1 MGAQL
6 SLPWPLWPWLSLRP
20 MLGDTD
26 MAALTD
32 TATDTGTDTDM
43 ARGPLTP
50 APMPGVTDMAAPT
63 ATVTD
68 TDTDTDMARGPLMPS
83 LLLLLRLSLRP
94 MPTTD
99 TALVSMA
106 TTLTATDSPPMLA
119 TDTDT
124 IMARG
129 QLTPMPGDTD
139 TAAHTDTATDTDTDT
154 DMARGPLMPMPG
166 DTDTAA
172 PTDTDTATG
181 TDTLMASKLPPNL
194 VACHRTPMSSKYLSH
209 SC

>member
-1 MGAQL
+1 MG
-6 SLPWPLWPWLSLRP
+6 WPWLSLRP

-32 TATDTGTDTDM
+32 TATDTGTDTM

-50 APMPGVTDMAAPT
+50 APMLGVTDMAAPT

-68 TDTDTDMARGPLMPS
+68 TDTDTMARGPLMPS
-83 LLLLLRLSLRP
+83 LLLLLRPSLRLR
-94 MPTTD
+94 PTTD

-106 TTLTATDSPPMLA
+106 TTLTDTDSPMLA

-124 IMARG
+124 TMARG
-129 QLTPMPGDTD
+129 PLTPSLRPGDT
-139 TAAHTDTATDTDTDT
+139 TAAHMDTATDTDTDT
-154 DMARGPLMPMPG
+154 MARGPLMPSLRPG
-166 DTDTAA
+166 DTTAA
-172 PTDTDTATG
+172 HTDTDTATG

>member
-1 MGAQL
+1 MG
-6 SLPWPLWPWLSLRP
+6 WPWLSLRP
-20 MLGDTD
+20 LLGDTD

-32 TATDTGTDTDM
+32 TATDTDM

-50 APMPGVTDMAAPT
+50 APMLGVTDMAAPT

-68 TDTDTDMARGPLMPS
+68 TATDTDMARGPLMPS
-83 LLLLLRLSLRP
+83 LLLLLRPSLRLRP

-106 TTLTATDSPPMLA
+106 TMLTATDSPMLA

-129 QLTPMPGDTD
+129 PLTPMPGDTD
-139 TAAHTDTATDTDTDT
+139 TDAHTA
-154 DMARGPLMPMPG
+154 
-166 DTDTAA
+166 
-172 PTDTDTATG
+172 TDTATG

-194 VACHRTPMSSKYLSH
+194 VACHRTPMSSKYLSFL
-209 SC
+209 

>member
-1 MGAQL
+1 
-6 SLPWPLWPWLSLRP
+6 
-20 MLGDTD
+20 
-26 MAALTD
+26 
-32 TATDTGTDTDM
+32 
-43 ARGPLTP
+43 
-50 APMPGVTDMAAPT
+50 
-63 ATVTD
+63 
-68 TDTDTDMARGPLMPS
+68 
-83 LLLLLRLSLRP
+83 

-106 TTLTATDSPPMLA
+106 TTLTATDSPMLA
-119 TDTDT
+119 TDTDSDT

-129 QLTPMPGDTD
+129 PLTPMPGDTD
-139 TAAHTDTATDTDTDT
+139 TAAHTDTATDTDTGT
-154 DMARGPLMPMPG
+154 MARGPLTPMPG

-181 TDTLMASKLPPNL
+181 TDTLMASKLPLNL

>member
-1 MGAQL
+1 M
-6 SLPWPLWPWLSLRP
+6 
-20 MLGDTD
+20 
-26 MAALTD
+26 
-32 TATDTGTDTDM
+32 
-43 ARGPLTP
+43 P
-50 APMPGVTDMAAPT
+50 APMLGVTDMAAPT

-68 TDTDTDMARGPLMPS
+68 TGTGTDMARGPLMPS
-83 LLLLLRLSLRP
+83 LLLLLRPSLRLRP

-106 TTLTATDSPPMLA
+106 TTLTATDSPMLA

-129 QLTPMPGDTD
+129 PLTPMPGDTD
-139 TAAHTDTATDTDTDT
+139 TAAHTDT
-154 DMARGPLMPMPG
+154 
-166 DTDTAA
+166 
-172 PTDTDTATG
+172 DTATG
-181 TDTLMASKLPPNL
+181 TDTLMASKFPPNL

>member
-1 MGAQL
+1 MG
-6 SLPWPLWPWLSLRP
+6 WPWLSLRP
-20 MLGDTD
+20 MLGHTD

-32 TATDTGTDTDM
+32 TATDTDM

-50 APMPGVTDMAAPT
+50 APMLGVTDMAAPT

-68 TDTDTDMARGPLMPS
+68 TDTDTARGPLMPS
-83 LLLLLRLSLRP
+83 LLLLLRPSLRLRP

-106 TTLTATDSPPMLA
+106 TTLTATDSPMLA

-129 QLTPMPGDTD
+129 PLT
-139 TAAHTDTATDTDTDT
+139 
-154 DMARGPLMPMPG
+154 PMPG

-172 PTDTDTATG
+172 PTDTATDTATDTDMARGPLTLMPGDTDTAAHTATG

-209 SC
+209 S

>member
-1 MGAQL
+1 MG
-6 SLPWPLWPWLSLRP
+6 
-20 MLGDTD
+20 
-26 MAALTD
+26 
-32 TATDTGTDTDM
+32 
-43 ARGPLTP
+43 
-50 APMPGVTDMAAPT
+50 MAAP
-63 ATVTD
+63 

-83 LLLLLRLSLRP
+83 LLLLLRPSLRLRP

-106 TTLTATDSPPMLA
+106 TTLTATDSPMLA

-129 QLTPMPGDTD
+129 PLTPMPGDTD

-154 DMARGPLMPMPG
+154 DMARGPLTPMPG

-172 PTDTDTATG
+172 HTVTDTATG
-181 TDTLMASKLPPNL
+181 TDTLMASKLPPNM
-194 VACHRTPMSSKYLSH
+194 VACHRTPMSSKYPSH

>member
-1 MGAQL
+1 MG
-6 SLPWPLWPWLSLRP
+6 WPWLSLRP

-32 TATDTGTDTDM
+32 TGTDTM

-50 APMPGVTDMAAPT
+50 APMLGVTDMAAPT
-63 ATVTD
+63 AMV
-68 TDTDTDMARGPLMPS
+68 
-83 LLLLLRLSLRP
+83 
-94 MPTTD
+94 
-99 TALVSMA
+99 
-106 TTLTATDSPPMLA
+106 
-119 TDTDT
+119 
-124 IMARG
+124 
-129 QLTPMPGDTD
+129 
-139 TAAHTDTATDTDTDT
+139 TDTDTDT

-172 PTDTDTATG
+172 HTDTDTATG

>member
-1 MGAQL
+1 MG
-6 SLPWPLWPWLSLRP
+6 
-20 MLGDTD
+20 
-26 MAALTD
+26 D
-32 TATDTGTDTDM
+32 TATDTGTDTM

-50 APMPGVTDMAAPT
+50 APMLGVTDMAVPT

-68 TDTDTDMARGPLMPS
+68 TDTDTMARGPLMPS
-83 LLLLLRLSLRP
+83 LLLLLRPSLRLRP

-106 TTLTATDSPPMLA
+106 TTLTATDSPMLA

-129 QLTPMPGDTD
+129 PLTPMPGDTD
-139 TAAHTDTATDTDTDT
+139 TAAHTATATDTDTGT
-154 DMARGPLMPMPG
+154 MARGPLMPSLRPG
-166 DTDTAA
+166 DN
-172 PTDTDTATG
+172 TATG
-181 TDTLMASKLPPNL
+181 TDTLMASKFPPNL

-209 SC
+209 S

>member
-1 MGAQL
+1 MG
-6 SLPWPLWPWLSLRP
+6 WPWLSLRP

-32 TATDTGTDTDM
+32 TATDTTE
-43 ARGPLTP
+43 RGPLTP
-50 APMPGVTDMAAPT
+50 APMLGVTDMAAPT
-63 ATVTD
+63 ATV

-83 LLLLLRLSLRP
+83 LLLLLRPSLRLRP
-94 MPTTD
+94 MPTMD

-106 TTLTATDSPPMLA
+106 TTLTATDSPMLA

-129 QLTPMPGDTD
+129 PLTPMPGDTD

-154 DMARGPLMPMPG
+154 MARGPLMPMPG

-172 PTDTDTATG
+172 HTDTDTATG

-194 VACHRTPMSSKYLSH
+194 VACYRTPMSSKYLSH

>member
-50 APMPGVTDMAAPT
+50 APMLGDTDMAALT
-63 ATVTD
+63 DTVTD
-68 TDTDTDMARGPLMPS
+68 TATDTDMARGPLMPS
-83 LLLLLRLSLRP
+83 LLLLLRPSLRLRP

-106 TTLTATDSPPMLA
+106 TTLTATDSPMP
-119 TDTDT
+119 DTDT
-124 IMARG
+124 TMARG
-129 QLTPMPGDTD
+129 PLTPMPGDTD
-139 TAAHTDTATDTDTDT
+139 TAAPTDTATDTDTDT
-154 DMARGPLMPMPG
+154 DMARGPLTPMPG
-166 DTDTAA
+166 D
-172 PTDTDTATG
+172 TDTDTATG

-194 VACHRTPMSSKYLSH
+194 VACHRTPMSSKY
-209 SC
+209 

>member
-1 MGAQL
+1 MG
-6 SLPWPLWPWLSLRP
+6 WPWLSLRP

-32 TATDTGTDTDM
+32 
-43 ARGPLTP
+43 
-50 APMPGVTDMAAPT
+50 
-63 ATVTD
+63 TVTD

-83 LLLLLRLSLRP
+83 LLLLLRPSLRLRP

-106 TTLTATDSPPMLA
+106 TMLTATDSPMLA

-129 QLTPMPGDTD
+129 PLTPMP
-139 TAAHTDTATDTDTDT
+139 ADTATDTDTDT
-154 DMARGPLMPMPG
+154 MARGPLMPMPG

-172 PTDTDTATG
+172 HTDTDTATG

>member
-1 MGAQL
+1 MG
-6 SLPWPLWPWLSLRP
+6 
-20 MLGDTD
+20 

-32 TATDTGTDTDM
+32 TATDTGTDTM

-50 APMPGVTDMAAPT
+50 APMLGVTDMAAPT

-68 TDTDTDMARGPLMPS
+68 TDTDTMARGPLMPS
-83 LLLLLRLSLRP
+83 LLLLLRPSLRLRP

-106 TTLTATDSPPMLA
+106 TTLTATDSPMLA

-129 QLTPMPGDTD
+129 PLT
-139 TAAHTDTATDTDTDT
+139 
-154 DMARGPLMPMPG
+154 PMPG

-181 TDTLMASKLPPNL
+181 TDMARGPLTPMPGDTDTAAHTDTDTATGTDTLMASKLPHNL

>member
-1 MGAQL
+1 
-6 SLPWPLWPWLSLRP
+6 
-20 MLGDTD
+20 

-32 TATDTGTDTDM
+32 TATDTDM

-50 APMPGVTDMAAPT
+50 APMLGVTDMAAPT
-63 ATVTD
+63 DTVTD

-83 LLLLLRLSLRP
+83 LLLLLRPSLRLRP

-106 TTLTATDSPPMLA
+106 TTLTA
-119 TDTDT
+119 
-124 IMARG
+124 
-129 QLTPMPGDTD
+129 
-139 TAAHTDTATDTDTDT
+139 TDTDT

-181 TDTLMASKLPPNL
+181 TDTLMASKLPLDL

>member
-1 MGAQL
+1 
-6 SLPWPLWPWLSLRP
+6 
-20 MLGDTD
+20 

-32 TATDTGTDTDM
+32 TATDTGTDIM

-50 APMPGVTDMAAPT
+50 APMLGVTDMAAPT

-68 TDTDTDMARGPLMPS
+68 TDTDTMARGPLMPS
-83 LLLLLRLSLRP
+83 LLLLLRPSLRLRP

-106 TTLTATDSPPMLA
+106 TTLTATDSPMLA

-129 QLTPMPGDTD
+129 PLTPMPGDTD
-139 TAAHTDTATDTDTDT
+139 TAAHTATATDTDTGT
-154 DMARGPLMPMPG
+154 TARGPLMPSLRPG
-166 DTDTAA
+166 DTTAA
-172 PTDTDTATG
+172 HTDTDTATG
-181 TDTLMASKLPPNL
+181 TDTLMASKFPPNL

>member
-1 MGAQL
+1 MG
-6 SLPWPLWPWLSLRP
+6 WPWLSLRP
-20 MLGDTD
+20 MLGVTD
-26 MAALTD
+26 MAAL
-32 TATDTGTDTDM
+32 
-43 ARGPLTP
+43 
-50 APMPGVTDMAAPT
+50 T

-83 LLLLLRLSLRP
+83 LLLLLRPSLRLRP

-106 TTLTATDSPPMLA
+106 TTLTGTDSPMLA
-119 TDTDT
+119 TDTDI

-129 QLTPMPGDTD
+129 PLTPMPGDTD
-139 TAAHTDTATDTDTDT
+139 TAAH
-154 DMARGPLMPMPG
+154 
-166 DTDTAA
+166 
-172 PTDTDTATG
+172 TDTDTATG
-181 TDTLMASKLPPNL
+181 TDTLMASKLPPKL

>member
-1 MGAQL
+1 
-6 SLPWPLWPWLSLRP
+6 

-32 TATDTGTDTDM
+32 TATDTGTDIM

-50 APMPGVTDMAAPT
+50 ALMLGVTDMAAPT

-83 LLLLLRLSLRP
+83 LLLLLRPSLRLRP

-106 TTLTATDSPPMLA
+106 TRLTATDSPMLA

-124 IMARG
+124 TMARG
-129 QLTPMPGDTD
+129 PLTPMPGDTD
-139 TAAHTDTATDTDTDT
+139 TAAHTDTA
-154 DMARGPLMPMPG
+154 
-166 DTDTAA
+166 
-172 PTDTDTATG
+172 TATG

-194 VACHRTPMSSKYLSH
+194 VACHRTPMSSKYLS
-209 SC
+209 

>member
-1 MGAQL
+1 MG
-6 SLPWPLWPWLSLRP
+6 
-20 MLGDTD
+20 
-26 MAALTD
+26 AALTD
-32 TATDTGTDTDM
+32 TATDTDM

-50 APMPGVTDMAAPT
+50 APMLGVTDMAAPT
-63 ATVTD
+63 DTVTD
-68 TDTDTDMARGPLMPS
+68 TATDTDMARGPLMPS
-83 LLLLLRLSLRP
+83 LLLLLRPSLRLRP

-129 QLTPMPGDTD
+129 PLTPMPGDTD

-154 DMARGPLMPMPG
+154 DTARGPLTPMPG

-172 PTDTDTATG
+172 HTVTDTATG

>member
-1 MGAQL
+1 MG
-6 SLPWPLWPWLSLRP
+6 
-20 MLGDTD
+20 
-26 MAALTD
+26 
-32 TATDTGTDTDM
+32 
-43 ARGPLTP
+43 
-50 APMPGVTDMAAPT
+50 
-63 ATVTD
+63 

-83 LLLLLRLSLRP
+83 LLLPLRPSLRLRP

-106 TTLTATDSPPMLA
+106 TTLTATDSPMLA
-119 TDTDT
+119 TDMDT

-129 QLTPMPGDTD
+129 PLTPMPGDTD
-139 TAAHTDTATDTDTDT
+139 TAAHTDTATDTDTGT
-154 DMARGPLMPMPG
+154 MARGPLMPMPG

-172 PTDTDTATG
+172 HTDTDTATG

-194 VACHRTPMSSKYLSH
+194 VAYHRTLMSSKYLSH

>member
-1 MGAQL
+1 MG
-6 SLPWPLWPWLSLRP
+6 SLLWPLWPWLNLRP
-20 MLGDTD
+20 MLGDTTD
-26 MAALTD
+26 AGTD
-32 TATDTGTDTDM
+32 TATDAGTDTDM
-43 ARGPLTP
+43 ARGPLMLTP
-50 APMPGVTDMAAPT
+50 APTLG
-63 ATVTD
+63 
-68 TDTDTDMARGPLMPS
+68 DTDMARGPLMPS
-83 LLLLLRLSLRP
+83 LLLLLRPSLRLRP

-106 TTLTATDSPPMLA
+106 TTLTATDSPMLA

-124 IMARG
+124 
-129 QLTPMPGDTD
+129 T
-139 TAAHTDTATDTDTDT
+139 
-154 DMARGPLMPMPG
+154 MARGPLMPMPG

>member
-1 MGAQL
+1 MGQL

-32 TATDTGTDTDM
+32 TVTDTGTDTDT

-50 APMPGVTDMAAPT
+50 APMLGVTDMAAPT

-68 TDTDTDMARGPLMPS
+68 TDTDTDTARGPLMPS
-83 LLLLLRLSLRP
+83 LLLLLRPSLRLRP

-106 TTLTATDSPPMLA
+106 TTLTATDSPMLA
-119 TDTDT
+119 TDMDT

-129 QLTPMPGDTD
+129 PLTPMPGDTD
-139 TAAHTDTATDTDTDT
+139 TAAPTDTATDTDTDT
-154 DMARGPLMPMPG
+154 DTARGPLTPMPG

-181 TDTLMASKLPPNL
+181 MDTLMASKL
-194 VACHRTPMSSKYLSH
+194 
-209 SC
+209 

>member
-1 MGAQL
+1 MG
-6 SLPWPLWPWLSLRP
+6 SLRP
-20 MLGDTD
+20 ML
-26 MAALTD
+26 
-32 TATDTGTDTDM
+32 
-43 ARGPLTP
+43 
-50 APMPGVTDMAAPT
+50 GVTDMAAPT

-68 TDTDTDMARGPLMPS
+68 TDTDTMARGPLMPS
-83 LLLLLRLSLRP
+83 LLLLLRPSLRLRP

-106 TTLTATDSPPMLA
+106 TTLTATDSPMLA

-129 QLTPMPGDTD
+129 PLTPSLRPGDTD
-139 TAAHTDTATDTDTDT
+139 TAAHTATATDTDTGT
-154 DMARGPLMPMPG
+154 TARGPLMPSLRPG
-166 DTDTAA
+166 DTTAA
-172 PTDTDTATG
+172 HTDTDTATG
-181 TDTLMASKLPPNL
+181 TDTLMASKFPPNL